1 MSSTGV
7 QKARVEAMMF
17 AQESSDQG
25 KISTHIFAHT
35 SNWKP
40 DANDVLTHSQSSGIT
55 LHNAHFRLLI
65 SI

>member
-40 DANDVLTHSQSSGIT
+40 DANDVLTHSQSPPALLCIT
-55 LHNAHFRLLI
+55 HI
-65 SI
+65 SAC